1 MMPRCKYNHAGFTL
15 LELMIV
21 VTVVAIM
28 ASIAYPSYMAH
39 IQSARREEGKKAL
52 LEAAQKM
59 ESFYALNQTYV
70 GSADANGR
78 STIFSSNVPSDT
90 SINYVLSVSAT
101 KTSYT
106 ITATRS
112 SSSAQRT
119 DPCGDLIIKR
129 DGTKTVANA
138 TYSSS
143 QCW

>member
-1 MMPRCKYNHAGFTL
+1 MPRCKYSHAGFTL

-21 VTVVAIM
+21 VTVVAIL

-70 GSADANGR
+70 GSADANGH
-78 STIFSSNVPSDT
+78 STIFSTNIPSDG

-112 SSSAQRT
+112 NSSIQKT
-119 DPCGDLIIKR
+119 DPCGNLIIKR

-138 TYSSS
+138 TYTSAH
-143 QCW
+143 CW